1 MRLGFHA
8 SHEQIA
14 PSRLLSDVQH
24 AERAGFEM
32 AMCSDHFGP
41 WSTRQGHSGYAWSL
55 AGGCAGPH
63 RVGAR
68 LRLRAGQRYH
78 PAVVAQKIAT
88 LGEMFPGRFW
98 TALGSGEASNEH
110 ITGERWPRKEVR
122 TRRLEEC
129 VDVIQRLLDGE
140 EVSHDGLVTVDRAR
154 LWDVPA
160 VRPRLIGPAVSV
172 ASAGR
177 VAAWADGLVTINQP
191 VEVLR
196 DIVSA
201 YRAAGG
207 RGPLSLQVHLLVGAD
222 PRGGGSH
229 RFDQW
234 RSNVFTEPVNW
245 DTETPQAFDVMA
257 EHVDMDAVRGAVE
270 VSHDLSWHRD
280 RLAELAA
287 VGLRR
292 PQPRLRR
299 PGAGR
304 LHRRLRRRGPSRP
317 SGADGRVLHLL
328 VCGRESRP
336 TRATRG
342 WRSATTEPPRR
353 RDLRRLDG
361 DGVGDIGGRP
371 NHIDDLA
378 ELVSPVCG

>member
-14 PSRLLSDVQH
+14 PSRLLNDVQH

-41 WSTRQGHSGYAWSL
+41 WSARQGHSGYAWAWLGAAL
-55 AGGCAGPH
+55 ARTDLELGCVSAP
-63 RVGAR
+63 
-68 LRLRAGQRYH
+68 GQRYH

-98 TALGSGEASNEH
+98 VALGSGEASNEH
-110 ITGERWPRKEVR
+110 ITGDRWPRKEVR

-129 VDVIQRLLDGE
+129 VSVIRRLLDGE

-154 LWDVPA
+154 LWERPSVP
-160 VRPRLIGPAVSV
+160 PRLIGPAVSV
-172 ASAGR
+172 ASAAR

-191 VEVLR
+191 IEVLR

-201 YRAAGG
+201 YRDAGG
-207 RGPLSLQVHLLVGAD
+207 RGPLSLQVHLSWAPTAEEAEGLA
-222 PRGGGSH
+222 
-229 RFDQW
+229 FDQW

-257 EHVDMDAVRGAVE
+257 EHVDLEAVRGAVE

-287 VGLRR
+287 VGF
-292 PQPRLRR
+292 
-299 PGAGR
+299 
-304 LHRRLRRRGPSRP
+304 
-317 SGADGRVLHLL
+317 
-328 VCGRESRP
+328 
-336 TRATRG
+336 
-342 WRSATTEPPRR
+342 
-353 RDLRRLDG
+353 
-361 DGVGDIGGRP
+361 
-371 NHIDDLA
+371 DDLYLHHVGQEQTAFLDTFGA
-378 ELVSPVCG
+378 EVLPALRG

>member
-14 PSRLLSDVQH
+14 PSRLLDDVQH

-41 WSTRQGHSGYAWSL
+41 WSARQGHSGYAWAWLGAALARTSL
-55 AGGCAGPH
+55 ELGCVSAP
-63 RVGAR
+63 
-68 LRLRAGQRYH
+68 GQRYH
-78 PAVVAQKIAT
+78 PAVMAQKIAT

-98 TALGSGEASNEH
+98 VALGSGEASNEH

-129 VDVIQRLLDGE
+129 VSVIRRLLDGE

-154 LWDVPA
+154 LWERPSVP
-160 VRPRLIGPAVSV
+160 PRLIGPAVSV
-172 ASAGR
+172 ASAAR

-191 VEVLR
+191 IEVLR

-201 YRAAGG
+201 YRDAGG
-207 RGPLSLQVHLLVGAD
+207 RGPLSLQVHLSWAPTAEEAD
-222 PRGGGSH
+222 ALA
-229 RFDQW
+229 FDQW

-245 DTETPQAFDVMA
+245 DTETQQGFDVMA
-257 EHVDMDAVRGAVE
+257 EHVDLEAVRGAVE

-287 VGLRR
+287 VGF
-292 PQPRLRR
+292 
-299 PGAGR
+299 
-304 LHRRLRRRGPSRP
+304 
-317 SGADGRVLHLL
+317 
-328 VCGRESRP
+328 
-336 TRATRG
+336 
-342 WRSATTEPPRR
+342 
-353 RDLRRLDG
+353 
-361 DGVGDIGGRP
+361 
-371 NHIDDLA
+371 DDLYLHHVGQEQTAFLDAFGA
-378 ELVSPVCG
+378 EVLPALRG